1 MGKDSNLAAAPPGGW
16 YYDQPLTGFTLTP
29 KGEAAAAA
37 ECRHYFVKQN
47 GTWTCTMCG
56 ATR

>member
-1 MGKDSNLAAAPPGGW
+1 MGKHSNQAGPAGAPGVAAGG
-16 YYDQPLTGFTLTP
+16 
-29 KGEAAAAA
+29 

>member
-1 MGKDSNLAAAPPGGW
+1 MPAVAPPGGW
-16 YYDQPLTGFTLTP
+16 YYDQPLTGFTLTS
-29 KGEAAAAA
+29 KGEAATADA